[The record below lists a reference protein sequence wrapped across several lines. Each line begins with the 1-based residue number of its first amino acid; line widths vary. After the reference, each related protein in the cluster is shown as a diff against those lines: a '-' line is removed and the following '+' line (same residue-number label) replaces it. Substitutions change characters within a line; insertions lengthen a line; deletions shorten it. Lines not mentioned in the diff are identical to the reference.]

1 MLVSEWP
8 AGIDVEGRFL
18 RWKLR
23 GCGPIFK
30 EPIEKLAAE
39 SDDVSASTL
48 RSTLSRISGR
58 FLPQCNP
65 GRPLLD
71 RLARLCVRHFRPELI
86 REHEYLRMAARRSL
100 LSA

>member
-8 AGIDVEGRFL
+8 AGIDVQGSFL

-23 GCGPIFK
+23 GCGPILK

-48 RSTLSRISGR
+48 RSTLSRI
-58 FLPQCNP
+58 PQCSP

-71 RLARLCVRHFRPELI
+71 RLARLYVRHFRPELI